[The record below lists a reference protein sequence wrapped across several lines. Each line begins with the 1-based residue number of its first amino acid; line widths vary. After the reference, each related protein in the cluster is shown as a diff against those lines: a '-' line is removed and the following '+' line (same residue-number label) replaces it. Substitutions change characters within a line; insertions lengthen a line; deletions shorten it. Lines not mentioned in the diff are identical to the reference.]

1 MGLKKIRLELARTP
15 NHPEGSSNY
24 GYEFVA
30 PLDAAGHIDLDGYH
44 HNRKRCT
51 VHRFWAGQPDEHGLL
66 HHTRGGTRGGRW
78 VFDYD
83 DDSDDDEP
91 LFKLDRHVFAEGEYL
106 SITEHD
112 GVQRTFRIAWI
123 KPIVV

>member
-15 NHPEGSSNY
+15 DHPEGSSNF

-30 PLDAAGHIDLDGYH
+30 PLDDSGHIDLDSFRQH
-44 HNRKRCT
+44 SERCT
-51 VHRFWAGQPDEHGLL
+51 VRRFWQGADDENGRLRH
-66 HHTRGGTRGGRW
+66 TRGGRW

-83 DDSDDDEP
+83 ATTDEDDEP

-112 GVQRTFRIAWI
+112 GELRTFRIVSI